1 MDLARTRPSLASAAA
16 QVCGAAAILLAIW
29 LSTIV
34 TAHTVVAEE
43 GLWLPEQQPPWSP
56 PPASAIVKVGG
67 CSGTFVS
74 PTGLVLTNHHC
85 ILEVLQYRST
95 VEQNYFSD
103 GYLGLRP
110 ELELRAPRD
119 FTVQVTLSRT
129 DVTEQVL
136 QGVTPRLTGAARF
149 NQIANNRNEVLR
161 RCEQQKNVQCRV
173 VEHYGGQGYLL
184 VADRVFPQARL
195 VWAPPV
201 AVGHFGGVEDN
212 WQWPRHSAD
221 LALIRVYDENGKPYQ
236 PPEWLPLS
244 PAATAENEHVFV
256 AGFPGVTQRYR
267 PVAEAQLAFTHF
279 YPNAIRY
286 LQSWLTI
293 VNSFALD
300 NPEVALRYAPTRVRW
315 GNRLQNYLGMLE
327 EGEHESILTQ
337 LTMAQNDYQQWLQAQ
352 ERGDQY
358 QQSLAL
364 LQRAITSRENHI
376 QRQLWWSFFQELRL
390 PAIAQHL
397 YRLAQEANRPD
408 DRRTRGYQVQQIPA
422 LRSQLLSLQRQ
433 FDRSVEIELLVSL
446 LLAHEKLPENQK
458 IGFIREFFQL
468 DNHASESELREFV
481 TQIYASTQLHDSDT
495 IEALMGANLTDLRR
509 SSDAWIQFS
518 VTTADSR
525 LEWDLLEREL
535 RGLEQQGNA
544 LWYRGLRQFKRAQQ
558 NRLADNAN
566 RTYRLSRGQVTAV
579 TEGTSKTTMS
589 SLFNLAGS
597 AERYELP
604 FAMHAAVAV
613 HGAGCLANN
622 MDELT
627 LNFLSTADGTGG
639 SSGSPTLNAKGELIG
654 LVFDSTTP
662 AILSDWLFSAERH
675 RLIHADVRYLLWLL
689 RYVYQAN
696 ELLEELGFSE
706 TEEGCYLHGE
716 AIIPGPTLTD
726 AVHPDPEE

>member
-1 MDLARTRPSLASAAA
+1 MFSTRTRTSLTVTVA
-16 QVCGAAAILLAIW
+16 LFFLW
-29 LSTIV
+29 LQ
-34 TAHTVVAEE
+34 TAVADE

-56 PPASAIVKVGG
+56 PPASAVVKVGG

-74 PTGLVLTNHHC
+74 ATGLVLTNHHC

-95 VEQNYFSD
+95 VEQNYFRD
-103 GYLGLRP
+103 GFLGLRP
-110 ELELRAPRD
+110 ELELIAPRD

-136 QGVTPRLTGAARF
+136 QGVTARLTGAARF

-161 RCEQQKNVQCRV
+161 RCEQQTNVQCRV

-184 VADRVFPQARL
+184 VADRVFPQVRL

-201 AVGHFGGVEDN
+201 EVGHFGGVEDN

-221 LALIRVYDENGKPYQ
+221 LALIRVYDDKGQPYQ

-244 PAATAENEHVFV
+244 PAATATDHEVFV
-256 AGFPGVTQRYR
+256 AGFPGVTQRHR
-267 PVAEAQLAFTHF
+267 PVAEAELAFTQF
-279 YPNAIRY
+279 YPQAIAY
-286 LQSWLTI
+286 LQDWLAI
-293 VNSFALD
+293 IDQPMLD
-300 NPEVALRYAPTRVRW
+300 NPAIDLRYAPSRVRW
-315 GNRLQNYLGMLE
+315 GNRLQNYRGMLE
-327 EGEHESILTQ
+327 VGEEEAILAALAT
-337 LTMAQNDYQQWLQAQ
+337 AQNDYQQWLIAQ
-352 ERGDQY
+352 ERDEQF

-364 LQRAITSRENHI
+364 LQRAISAREAQL

-397 YRLAQEANRPD
+397 YRLAQEASRPD

-433 FDRSVEIELLVSL
+433 FDPNVEIELLLSL
-446 LLAHEKLPENQK
+446 LEAHKQLPQSQQ
-458 IGFIREFFQL
+458 IGFIRDFFQL
-468 DNHASESELREFV
+468 DKHASSAELREFV
-481 TQIYASTQLHDSDT
+481 TNIYAASQLHDSEYLEEQMRASLAD
-495 IEALMGANLTDLRR
+495 MRR
-509 SSDAWIQFS
+509 STDSWIQFS
-518 VTTADSR
+518 VTTAESR

-535 RGLEQQGNA
+535 RGIEQQGNA
-544 LWYRGLRQFKRAQQ
+544 LWYTGMRQFKRAQEK
-558 NRLADNAN
+558 RLADNAN
-566 RTYRLSRGQVTAV
+566 RTYRLSRGTVSAAA
-579 TEGTSKTTMS
+579 EGSSQTTMS
-589 SLFNLAGS
+589 SLFALVGS

-613 HGAGCLANN
+613 HGAGCLANS

-639 SSGSPTLNAKGELIG
+639 SSGSPTLNANGELIG

-662 AILSDWLFSAERH
+662 AILSDWQFSAERH

-696 ELLEELGFSE
+696 ELLAELGFSE
-706 TEEGCYLHGE
+706 SDDGCFLHGE
-716 AIIPGPTLTD
+716 PIIPSPALAD
-726 AVHPDPEE
+726 VVHPDPAE